1 MPSISKCFVLVSL
14 ALSVSALTTP
24 HAIRNAPSPSPPL
37 GLGRDPLLHC
47 HSWSLSL
54 FQGALPQLGL
64 FVAGALAVA
73 ANLSRAILRTQA
85 LLPPANVGHVPPA
98 VTTHHSSSPTHK
110 STHTSSADKPTS
122 SKTSGGKVPSFMTGE
137 NTGQGKWIAFFR
149 CMV

>member
-24 HAIRNAPSPSPPL
+24 HAIRNAHHHHHHSASAATPSALSFMEPVIIPRGTAAARTVRRRSTS
-37 GLGRDPLLHC
+37 GRCKPKSSNTSH
-47 HSWSLSL
+47 
-54 FQGALPQLGL
+54 
-64 FVAGALAVA
+64 AGP
-73 ANLSRAILRTQA
+73 T
-85 LLPPANVGHVPPA
+85 PPANVGHVPPA